1 MSYEYDQF
9 VSTFSK
15 GSARTNRFK
24 AFILT
29 PNALKA
35 DGQTLRDLNL
45 RLESVSF
52 PGKNIRTTTDENVY
66 GPSYEVAQGISY
78 AEDISMTFLLRP
90 NHEERW
96 VFNDWQDLI
105 VDPTTYNLNYYNE
118 YTSSMYVYQL
128 DEANRYTAGI
138 LIRDVFPKT
147 VNAVEFSNTSQN
159 EIARATINM
168 AFRDWAPL
176 QVQQPGDVSAT
187 WVRTEDGPIPRGTVA
202 IGNQPTQVYSGYEP
216 KTVRQR
222 GITEGFPDG
231 INDGI
236 RTIKKGINEGLRQRD
251 RAVFAINKV
260 MAFKNFFKGITKS
273 TNPLGNLGIGGFGG
287 F

>member
-1 MSYEYDQF
+1 MGDYEQF
-9 VSTFSK
+9 VATFRD

-29 PNALKA
+29 PNALTA
-35 DGQTLRDLNL
+35 SGQALRDLNI

-52 PGKNIRTTTDENVY
+52 PGKNIRTVTDDNVY
-66 GPSYEVAQGISY
+66 GPSYEVAQGLSY
-78 AEDISMTFLLRP
+78 AEDIAMTFLLKP

-96 VFNDWQDLI
+96 VFNEWQDLI
-105 VDPTTYNLNYYNE
+105 VDPTTYNLNYYDE
-118 YTSSMYVYQL
+118 YISNMYVYQL

-138 LIRDVFPKT
+138 LIRDIFPKT
-147 VNAVEFSNTSQN
+147 VNAVEMSNTSQN
-159 EIARATINM
+159 ELVRCSVNL

-176 QVQQPGDVSAT
+176 QVGTNPDITAD
-187 WVRTEDGPIPRGTVA
+187 WVRTEDGPIPMNTVD
-202 IGNQPTQVYSGYEP
+202 IGGQPTQIYSGYEP
-216 KTVRQR
+216 KTVKQR

-231 INDGI
+231 INDAI
-236 RTIKKGINEGLRQRD
+236 RTIKTGVNDALGARD
-251 RAVFAINKV
+251 QAVFAINKV
-260 MAFKNFFKGITKS
+260 TAFKNFFKGITKS

>member
-1 MSYEYDQF
+1 MSEYDQF
-9 VSTFSK
+9 MSTFNK

-24 AFILT
+24 AFILLPAGLTSGNREEFT
-29 PNALKA
+29 PPSATA
-35 DGQTLRDLNL
+35 SGQAMRDLSL

-52 PGKNIRTTTDENVY
+52 PGKNIRTVSDDNAY
-66 GPSYEVAQGISY
+66 GPSYEVAQGVSY
-78 AEDISMTFLLRP
+78 AEDISMTFLLRA

-96 VFNDWQDLI
+96 VFNDWQDMI
-105 VDPTTYNLNYYNE
+105 VNPTTYNLNYYNE
-118 YTSSMYVYQL
+118 YVSNMYVYQL

-147 VNAVEFSNTSQN
+147 VNAIELSNTSQN

-176 QVQQPGDVSAT
+176 Q
-187 WVRTEDGPIPRGTVA
+187 IPEPSEFR
-202 IGNQPTQVYSGYEP
+202 PTKVYAGYEP
-216 KTVRQR
+216 KTIKQR

-231 INDGI
+231 INDAI
-236 RTIKKGINEGLRQRD
+236 RTIKGGINRGLAARD
-251 RAVFAINKV
+251 QVVFAVNKV
-260 MAFKNFFKGITKS
+260 TAFKNFFKGITRS
-273 TNPLGNLGIGGFGG
+273 TNPLSNFKIGGFGG